1 MDILP
6 LIGTNESMSFITSY
20 IKENVGK
27 DLLIWEAKEIL
38 EALPSNIQMP
48 NEKMLSELKVSK

>member
-6 LIGTNESMSFITSY
+6 LIGTNESVSFVVSY
-20 IKENVGK
+20 IKENIDK

-38 EALPSNIQMP
+38 EALPNNIHSP
-48 NEKMLSELKVSK
+48 NEKILSELKVS